1 MAESEAIAATG
12 KPLTDYEPF
21 VEILAAYGANIL
33 ALATT
38 DIAWLS
44 SLDRSVPLEEALKDD
59 ARETI
64 RWRLAH
70 HIEEIKA
77 QLEAQQ

>member
-1 MAESEAIAATG
+1 MAESEVVAVTG
-12 KPLTDYEPF
+12 KPLADYEPF

-33 ALATT
+33 ALVAT
-38 DIAWLS
+38 DPSWVASI
-44 SLDRSVPLEEALKDD
+44 DRSMPLEEALKDD

-70 HIEEIKA
+70 QIDELKKKLAAGE
-77 QLEAQQ
+77 